1 MQITVTEDGKQA
13 VQLFEP
19 FMENINNAPYDLIF
33 MVKQHNKYIIINH
46 LETRR

>member
-19 FMENINNAPYDLIF
+19 FIQNINNAPYDLIF
-33 MVKQHNKYIIINH
+33 MVSKNKITVYAQ
-46 LETRR
+46 